1 MRFRVL
7 ALDYDGTITTDGT
20 IDPRVRE
27 SIAKARARGMTV
39 LIATGRRIPHLRSDC
54 GDLTFVDGIVAE
66 NGAVIVIPSTG
77 EATRLAEAP
86 PEAFA
91 RELERRAI
99 PCIRGEVIV
108 ELDADNAADVLRVIR
123 NLQLPLVLAFNRGR
137 VMVLP
142 QGVSKATGLLRLL
155 AIMRKSV
162 HNTVAIGDAENDHE
176 LLRAAELGSA
186 VQWGSAALIA
196 AADDVVRGTGPAAVA
211 AYVDH
216 LLESDHIPPSLLGRR
231 KLVLGTRSEAAD
243 ELVRIDIKGRNMLIV
258 GDPRSGKSWVTGLL
272 AEQLVMQRYC
282 VCVVDPEGD
291 YEGLESLPD
300 VIVFG
305 GDEPPPRARE
315 ITRALRHSDVSMIV
329 NLSKLALDEKRLYVR
344 ELLEMLAV
352 LQRRTGL
359 PHRIVLDEAHYFL
372 DEPFENLIDLDLGG
386 YTLVSYRVSQ
396 LPQRIVDEVETLIV
410 TRHTDRNEVARL
422 VDSRQLP
429 GSVDEWTARL
439 SGLRVDEVMLLPGVE
454 KETKPARVRLAKRR
468 TYHVRHLQKYID
480 VPVAPHHAFV
490 FTRLGEKT
498 GLKALTLEQL
508 SQVLASVETDA
519 IDGHLRRGDFSRWVA
534 DVYGD
539 RVLAGQ
545 IADCEE
551 RYRLESAID
560 VNDAINAA
568 IRARYADSA

>member
-1 MRFRVL
+1 
-7 ALDYDGTITTDGT
+7 
-20 IDPRVRE
+20 
-27 SIAKARARGMTV
+27 
-39 LIATGRRIPHLRSDC
+39 
-54 GDLTFVDGIVAE
+54 
-66 NGAVIVIPSTG
+66 
-77 EATRLAEAP
+77 
-86 PEAFA
+86 
-91 RELERRAI
+91 
-99 PCIRGEVIV
+99 
-108 ELDADNAADVLRVIR
+108 
-123 NLQLPLVLAFNRGR
+123 
-137 VMVLP
+137 
-142 QGVSKATGLLRLL
+142 
-155 AIMRKSV
+155 
-162 HNTVAIGDAENDHE
+162 
-176 LLRAAELGSA
+176 
-186 VQWGSAALIA
+186 
-196 AADDVVRGTGPAAVA
+196 
-211 AYVDH
+211 
-216 LLESDHIPPSLLGRR
+216 
-231 KLVLGTRSEAAD
+231 
-243 ELVRIDIKGRNMLIV
+243 
-258 GDPRSGKSWVTGLL
+258 
-272 AEQLVMQRYC
+272 
-282 VCVVDPEGD
+282 
-291 YEGLESLPD
+291 
-300 VIVFG
+300 
-305 GDEPPPRARE
+305 
-315 ITRALRHSDVSMIV
+315 
-329 NLSKLALDEKRLYVR
+329 
-344 ELLEMLAV
+344 LAV